1 MYSTR
6 VKDLMKKEIVA
17 VTANDSLE
25 KVAQLMA
32 ENHIGSILVH
42 QDQEPIG
49 IISKR
54 DIIERVILYCKDP
67 CETKAKDVATR
78 NLITISSSETIKDVL
93 MLMYKHKIKRV
104 LVKDPDNFELVG
116 IITTYDL
123 IAAFNS
129 LELHSSSP
137 TEFSTPKIS
146 DSDT

>member
-1 MYSTR
+1 MYSTK
-6 VKDLMKKEIVA
+6 VYDLMKKEIVA
-17 VTANDSLE
+17 VTANDSIE
-25 KVAQLMA
+25 KVAQLMI
-32 ENHIGSILVH
+32 ENHIGSVLVH

-54 DIIERVILYCKDP
+54 DIIERVILNCQDP
-67 CETKAKDVATR
+67 CEINAKDVATR
-78 NLITISSSETIKDVL
+78 NLITISPRETVKEVL

-104 LVKDPDNFELVG
+104 LVKDPDNYELVG

-129 LELHSSSP
+129 LELLTSSP
-137 TEFSTPKIS
+137 REFSTSKIS